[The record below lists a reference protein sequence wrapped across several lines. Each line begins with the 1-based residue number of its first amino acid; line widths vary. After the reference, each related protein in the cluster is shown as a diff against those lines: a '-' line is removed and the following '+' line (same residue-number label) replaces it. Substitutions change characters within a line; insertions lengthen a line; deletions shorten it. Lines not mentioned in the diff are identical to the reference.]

1 MASTDTKTYELVL
14 AWAKRNER
22 WLSLAFFIFGFV
34 DHIVTFGVFSLPVEL
49 VIFEVYLG
57 FAAFC
62 MVLAHLAAARPG
74 GKFMNALSV
83 VAPLFA
89 QLTLGGLLAGF
100 IVFYTKSSVLS
111 VSWPFLILLTFI
123 FFGNEL
129 FRDYREHLVFQTTL
143 LYFSLYSLAIFA
155 LPVYVGKLG
164 EAIFLE
170 STAITIFIFAVFL
183 GILAMLGWERLRTT
197 LKHIVVCTAALT
209 LAIVVAYVTDVIPPL
224 PLTLT
229 EGGVYHSLVHEGS
242 TYTAMGESSHHWYDP
257 RKEVVHHLS
266 GTPLYAYSAIFAPGS
281 FTTSIVHEWQRYDDS
296 TSTWVTKSTIAFGLS
311 GGREAGYRGYSLI
324 SDPQPGTWRVLVKTL
339 NGQTIGKFD
348 FNVVT
353 VAAEPALQTENL

>member
-1 MASTDTKTYELVL
+1 MVSADQLTRYERILN
-14 AWAKRNER
+14 WAKRNER

-62 MVLAHLAAARPG
+62 MILAHLAAARPG
-74 GKFMNALSV
+74 GKVMNALSV
-83 VAPLFA
+83 IAPLFA
-89 QLTLGGLLAGF
+89 QLTIGGLLAGF
-100 IVFYTKSSVLS
+100 VVFYTKSSVLS
-111 VSWPFLILLTFI
+111 VSWPFLVLLTLI

-155 LPVYVGKLG
+155 LPVYLGQLG
-164 EAIFLE
+164 EKIFFA
-170 STAITIFIFAVFL
+170 STAVSILIFAAFL
-183 GILAMLGWERLRTT
+183 GMLALLGWERLRTT
-197 LKHIVVCTAALT
+197 LKHIVVCTAA
-209 LAIVVAYVTDVIPPL
+209 YMTDVIPPL

-229 EGGVYHSLVHEGS
+229 EGGVYHSISHEGNAYIV
-242 TYTAMGESSHHWYDP
+242 TGETSHNWYDP

-281 FTTSIVHEWQRYDDS
+281 LTTSVVHEWQWYDE
-296 TSTWVTKSTIAFGLS
+296 TTNGWVTKSTVAFTLS

-324 SDPQPGTWRVLVKTL
+324 SNPEPGTWRVLVKTL

-348 FNVVT
+348 FK
-353 VAAEPALQTENL
+353 VADVPSEPPLNTQSL